1 MCVCIS
7 KCIYH
12 TASFSERIFTQS
24 VIMSAQDIL
33 LRGVSV
39 SLATESELEIANNNI
54 PAATKR
60 SYTVLIRRR
69 SLIPRSDNDTSDDVI
84 SDDINGNSFK
94 KPRIDA
100 GGDNKT
106 GEHGVEDG
114 GESRESEEIFFDA
127 LEDINDDDTGDS
139 EAGDVILSDYPHLNN
154 FPELEGDGDVEEDVE
169 EDPHQP
175 SQEQSQEDLHNTS
188 NTTLRPPEFSDHQ
201 WSQSQRTSELDL
213 IIYSDRTSSEFIPDP
228 RVCVRNEPMPTIWD
242 IET

>member
-1 MCVCIS
+1 MILS
-7 KCIYH
+7 ALI
-12 TASFSERIFTQS
+12 SERIFTQS
-24 VIMSAQDIL
+24 VMPAQDIL

-54 PAATKR
+54 PATTKG

-69 SLIPRSDNDTSDDVI
+69 SLDPCGDNDTSDDVFSL

-100 GGDNKT
+100 GGENKT
-106 GEHGVEDG
+106 EEHGEEEDS
-114 GESRESEEIFFDA
+114 ESRESEEIIFDA

-139 EAGDVILSDYPHLNN
+139 EAEDVLLSDYPHLNN
-154 FPELEGDGDVEEDVE
+154 FPELEGDGDVEDDVE
-169 EDPHQP
+169 EEPHQP

-213 IIYSDRTSSEFIPDP
+213 IIYNDRTSSEFIPDP
-228 RVCVRNEPMPTIWD
+228 RACVRNEPMPTIWD